1 MKTVVVTGVS
11 SGIGRA
17 LAEALV
23 LRGWKVFGSIRST
36 ADGAGL
42 AKILGP
48 NFIPIFLDVTDEAS
62 VKLAAEDVRKHLA
75 GRRLNALVNNAG
87 AVIAGPLALQP
98 TAELRRQLD
107 INLVGPFL
115 MVKEFLPLLGSD
127 PSLTG
132 APGRILNISSMAGK
146 IGVPFMGAYVASKHG
161 LEGYSDS
168 LRCEVAQYGIDV
180 SVITPGSVATPV
192 FKKAQESA
200 SLYVGSDYEQSVKR
214 FFETMMENVSE
225 GHSPVHIANGII
237 KAMEASRPKYRYEI
251 IWRKLAYWH
260 ILRLIPKRLLT
271 GMMCK
276 RYELMQFSLPTKI
289 VGD

>member
-42 AKILGP
+42 AKTLGP

-98 TAELRRQLD
+98 TAEFRRQLD
-107 INLVGPFL
+107 INLVGNPQVYMLAPTMSSRSNAFL
-115 MVKEFLPLLGSD
+115 
-127 PSLTG
+127 
-132 APGRILNISSMAGK
+132 
-146 IGVPFMGAYVASKHG
+146 
-161 LEGYSDS
+161 
-168 LRCEVAQYGIDV
+168 
-180 SVITPGSVATPV
+180 
-192 FKKAQESA
+192 
-200 SLYVGSDYEQSVKR
+200 
-214 FFETMMENVSE
+214 
-225 GHSPVHIANGII
+225 
-237 KAMEASRPKYRYEI
+237 RP
-251 IWRKLAYWH
+251 
-260 ILRLIPKRLLT
+260 
-271 GMMCK
+271 
-276 RYELMQFSLPTKI
+276 
-289 VGD
+289 